1 MGKIKNK
8 WIELQEEQL
17 QEQIDPTE
25 WDMAFPDNVV
35 DYIDCI
41 AEDHDSYMNQSRVFD
56 NIKL

>member
-8 WIELQEEQL
+8 WMDAQEEQV

-35 DYIDCI
+35 DYVDRI
-41 AEDHDSYMNQSRVFD
+41 AEDHDSYVNQPQVFD
-56 NIKL
+56 W